1 MTASVA
7 KPVSWSCTGKFRAN
21 KPDRLNLVGEFS
33 RIVQKYQGMRMQD
46 TVASEL
52 SIALAAMRGG
62 DLDAA
67 GAIAER
73 LLQNHPNDPAVHQ
86 LLAEVALRRGEMAH
100 AIRSAAASL
109 ARRPDHVPTL
119 LLAGR
124 AARAAENL
132 AEAIGFLRRASML
145 APDRADAAFLTCAT
159 LLELGD
165 PEAGTLLTRLLASFP
180 DKSDGWS
187 LLGDALQRAGKMEA
201 ALAAFTRAARAHPSV
216 AVNLRCGAVLEL
228 LGRFGEALDAY
239 RRAMQMA
246 PESGEAWLKL
256 GLCLQ
261 RLKEVESA
269 RTALEHAVTL
279 SPASSEA
286 WFALGLIRQDQR
298 DPTAAADAYRR
309 ALDIRPELVEAIVN
323 LGICYQEIGN
333 LPEAKAFYR
342 RALEIR
348 PD

>member
-1 MTASVA
+1 
-7 KPVSWSCTGKFRAN
+7 
-21 KPDRLNLVGEFS
+21 
-33 RIVQKYQGMRMQD
+33 MQD
-46 TVASEL
+46 TVVSEL
-52 SIALAAMRGG
+52 STALAAMREG
-62 DLDAA
+62 DLKQPARLPSA
-67 GAIAER
+67 
-73 LLQNHPNDPAVHQ
+73 LLQNNPDDPAVHQ

-100 AIRSAAASL
+100 AMLSATESL

-132 AEAIGFLRRASML
+132 AGASASSAAPTVL

-165 PEAGTLLTRLLASFP
+165 PEAGTLLQRLLESFP
-180 DKSDGWS
+180 DDSAGWS

-201 ALAAFTRAARAHPSV
+201 ALAAFTRAARADPSV

-228 LGRFGEALDAY
+228 LGRFDEALDAY

-269 RTALEHAVTL
+269 RTALERAVTL
-279 SPASSEA
+279 LVQQAA
-286 WFALGLIRQDQR
+286 KRGLRW
-298 DPTAAADAYRR
+298 A
-309 ALDIRPELVEAIVN
+309 
-323 LGICYQEIGN
+323 
-333 LPEAKAFYR
+333 
-342 RALEIR
+342 
-348 PD
+348 